1 MKTDLRTEI
10 IHNGKSIFD
19 LYDNYEDVYKLL
31 NSIKLI
37 IIEYINSVAKKNI
50 QTFDALEIERKK
62 SLSLLASKVRRI
74 FKG

>member
-1 MKTDLRTEI
+1 MKIDLRTEI

-62 SLSLLASKVRRI
+62 SLSLLASKVR
-74 FKG
+74 K